1 MNIEAKRFFSSPSPS
16 YNCPSTVL
24 LLRVTLLLVA
34 LEAIGAAW
42 MVEQPISSLAWY
54 HPRLREILRN
64 FPKARLTFP
73 RQDESNA

>member
-1 MNIEAKRFFSSPSPS
+1 MNIEATRFFSSPSPS
-16 YNCPSTVL
+16 YHCPSTVL